1 MIGLGSIV
9 FVRQLELIRQN
20 QKLNVKKISLREARI
35 SFQALCLYFAYYLR
49 IWDVLLNCMRN
60 LRMRLLS
67 YILWTRENISTID
80 KKEEMIVTIFYF
92 GKELSMKPEVMT
104 GNIYSCMNHG
114 VCFHTETSTK
124 ICLQF
129 LLN

>member
-1 MIGLGSIV
+1 MT
-9 FVRQLELIRQN
+9 
-20 QKLNVKKISLREARI
+20 KKISLREARI

-60 LRMRLLS
+60 LRTRLLNN
-67 YILWTRENISTID
+67 ILWTRENISSMD
-80 KKEEMIVTIFYF
+80 KKEEMIVTIFYL
-92 GKELSMKPEVMT
+92 GRGLSMKPEVMT

-114 VCFHTETSTK
+114 VCLHTKSSTK

-129 LLN
+129 WMNSA